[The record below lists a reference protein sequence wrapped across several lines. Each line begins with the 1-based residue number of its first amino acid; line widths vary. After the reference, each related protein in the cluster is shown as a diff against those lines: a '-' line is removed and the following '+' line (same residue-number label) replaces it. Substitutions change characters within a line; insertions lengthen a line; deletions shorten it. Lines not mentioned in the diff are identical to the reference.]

1 MRVHTDFTVAALC
14 LVIDQFCKDGVTFV
28 ESPGTNSGVFLFCFG
43 LVCFLLLQLFFLL
56 IFFFLSKTLI
66 FCRLY
71 LRA

>member
-28 ESPGTNSGVFLFCFG
+28 ESPGRNSGVFLFCFG

-56 IFFFLSKTLI
+56 IFFLSFKDFNFL
-66 FCRLY
+66 
-71 LRA
+71 